1 MQQLRIARGRFQR
14 VPNGM
19 TEVENTAQA
28 GFLFVTGNHVGFD
41 LHSGQNDFLHGLM
54 VAPANLA
61 DLTLHKLKK
70 LAVTDDSALES
81 FKQSGTK
88 FPRVERFQDFRINQ
102 HSQGLMKCANQV
114 FSCTEIDSGFSTDTC
129 VHLRQ
134 QRRGNLHSRNSTHKD
149 GSKETGAV
157 ADNASAERHYNG
169 AAVRAGMHHLFRQR
183 FHGCKPFRGLAIV
196 HLQHI
201 VIELGPAQRLLQRVT
216 PMTPHCWRRHN
227 KHSPRLR
234 PQHAPDFAARVA
246 QQSAADDHVIAALTG
261 LNSDFSHLL
270 ASTGIITDDRIS
282 ALNASH
288 FLIDAALCY
297 HSHSMKK
304 VPDQVDFIVVGAG
317 VAGLRAAIAL
327 AEAGKVL
334 VLAKQELSESATQ
347 YAQGGI
353 AVALSD
359 EDEISLHLQDTIN
372 AGDGIVNVNAA
383 RVLVEEGPERIQ
395 ELIDWGTKFDRNGIK
410 LTFAREAAHS
420 RSRVLH
426 ANGDSTGREIG
437 RALYAKT
444 STLKNITV
452 SEFEFT
458 TGLQMDSNGVCG
470 IELISAKGGPHVVRS
485 SAVLLATGGAGQI
498 YSNTTNPAVATADGI
513 AMAFRA
519 GAEISDMEFVQ
530 FHPTALYIKNT
541 PRFLLSEALRGEG
554 AVLRNSELLR
564 FMPKYHQMGELAP
577 RDVVARAIAHELEVS
592 RMKDPVVYLD
602 MTHLKEDHIKARFP
616 RIYETCLKYNVDI
629 TIDQVPVRPAAHYLM
644 GGVRTD
650 LLGHSSLPGLY
661 AAGEAAC
668 TGVHGANR
676 LASNSLLEGL
686 VFGARAGQTM
696 RKELRAPASK
706 AAGSKTSLTETEA
719 AVSAKDK
726 DAEQLIQEIQQLM
739 WTKAGIVR
747 SGQTLREAIEQLQ
760 GAAERIPPRT
770 SRRAC
775 ETGNIHAA
783 ALLIARSALAR
794 EESRGAHY
802 RIDYPA
808 PNDVKFKKHSVINER
823 NVEFE

>member
-1 MQQLRIARGRFQR
+1 
-14 VPNGM
+14 
-19 TEVENTAQA
+19 
-28 GFLFVTGNHVGFD
+28 
-41 LHSGQNDFLHGLM
+41 
-54 VAPANLA
+54 
-61 DLTLHKLKK
+61 
-70 LAVTDDSALES
+70 
-81 FKQSGTK
+81 
-88 FPRVERFQDFRINQ
+88 
-102 HSQGLMKCANQV
+102 
-114 FSCTEIDSGFSTDTC
+114 
-129 VHLRQ
+129 
-134 QRRGNLHSRNSTHKD
+134 
-149 GSKETGAV
+149 
-157 ADNASAERHYNG
+157 
-169 AAVRAGMHHLFRQR
+169 
-183 FHGCKPFRGLAIV
+183 
-196 HLQHI
+196 
-201 VIELGPAQRLLQRVT
+201 
-216 PMTPHCWRRHN
+216 
-227 KHSPRLR
+227 
-234 PQHAPDFAARVA
+234 
-246 QQSAADDHVIAALTG
+246 
-261 LNSDFSHLL
+261 
-270 ASTGIITDDRIS
+270 
-282 ALNASH
+282 
-288 FLIDAALCY
+288 
-297 HSHSMKK
+297 MKK
-304 VPDQVDFIVVGAG
+304 VPDHVDFIVVGAG

-334 VLAKQELSESATQ
+334 VLAKQELTESATQ

-372 AGDGIVNVNAA
+372 AGDGIVNADAA

-395 ELIDWGTKFDRNGIK
+395 ELIEWGTKFDRNGVK

-426 ANGDSTGREIG
+426 AHGDSTGREIG
-437 RALYAKT
+437 RALYAKA
-444 STLKNITV
+444 SSLKNITV

-458 TGLQMDSNGVCG
+458 TGLHMDSRGVCG
-470 IELISAKGGPHVVRS
+470 VELISAKGGPQLVKS

-513 AMAFRA
+513 AMAFRC

-530 FHPTALYIKNT
+530 FHPTALYLKGA

-564 FMPKYHQMGELAP
+564 FMPKYHEMGELAP

-616 RIYETCLKYNVDI
+616 RIYDTCLKYNVDI

-644 GGVRTD
+644 GGVRTN

-686 VFGARAGQTM
+686 VFGARAGHAM
-696 RKELRAPASK
+696 REELRDQAGKSQEGKTATHSEAVPA
-706 AAGSKTSLTETEA
+706 A
-719 AVSAKDK
+719 DK
-726 DAEQLIQEIQQLM
+726 NAEQFIHEIQQLM
-739 WTKAGIVR
+739 WNKAGIVR
-747 SGQTLREAIEQLQ
+747 SGQGLREVIQQLQ
-760 GAAERIPPRT
+760 SAVDRIPPRT
-770 SRRAC
+770 SRRSC
-775 ETGNIHAA
+775 EAGNIHTA

-794 EESRGAHY
+794 EESRGAQY

-808 PNDVKFKKHSVINER
+808 PNDAKFKKHSIINER
-823 NVEFE
+823 NVRFE